1 MIKIFFFF
9 LSQRYSPHPPELILL
24 FLGGGGRRG
33 WSERNRPAVK
43 SNRKW
48 RAACDKVGDAG
59 GEKGRV
65 LPLSKRSP
73 ALYARNNT
81 ACELVRAWRRNGT
94 EPVAASCTTPREIG
108 FFFRV
113 ARLSLRPMR
122 FSCSSTRLQSGY
134 SQGSRPPTIRP
145 TLFIISRPSSRD
157 EEDNGRVMGRHP
169 CSWIRVWPL
178 VMFTAV

>member
-1 MIKIFFFF
+1 M
-9 LSQRYSPHPPELILL
+9 
-24 FLGGGGRRG
+24 
-33 WSERNRPAVK
+33 K

-59 GEKGRV
+59 GKRDAFCLSQSVPPRCTAETIPPVSSFEHGDGMERNLLQ
-65 LPLSKRSP
+65 LP
-73 ALYARNNT
+73 
-81 ACELVRAWRRNGT
+81 RRHGKLD
-94 EPVAASCTTPREIG
+94 

-122 FSCSSTRLQSGY
+122 FSCLSMRLQSGY
-134 SQGSRPPTIRP
+134 SQGSRPSALHHTP